1 MRFRIALILFSSFI
15 CSASFARVPKNSS
28 RLIDSAYSDP
38 AYGVALAAANR
49 FLHAWQTQDHETGIM
64 MLTDSARQ
72 HVSRD
77 QLQEFFSS
85 GPDAAF
91 EIQRGKRLNVAEYSF
106 PVVLFNPSSSPRPHV
121 CKIVVVKA
129 GKDDWVVDK
138 LP

>member
-15 CSASFARVPKNSS
+15 CSASFARVPKSSS

-38 AYGVALAAANR
+38 AYGAALAAANR

-91 EIQRGKRLNVAEYSF
+91 EIQRGKRLDTAEYVF
-106 PVVLFNPSSSPRPHV
+106 PVVLFDSSSSPRPHV

>member
-1 MRFRIALILFSSFI
+1 MRFPVALILLSCLV
-15 CSASFARVPKNSS
+15 CSVSFARVPKNSS

-38 AYGVALAAANR
+38 AYGPALAAANR

-64 MLTDSARQ
+64 MLTDSARE
-72 HVSRD
+72 HASRE
-77 QLQEFFSS
+77 QLQDFFSS
-85 GPDAAF
+85 GPEAAF
-91 EIQRGKRLNVAEYSF
+91 EIQRGKRLNAAEYSF